1 MSFPN
6 IPDVDASIDI
16 TLNDSLNLLLASVAF
31 EELGLAH
38 IINAEAEK
46 IQYILGTLEGQT
58 PLATPA
64 TIPDLLRINRSVD
77 QTLRN
82 VINKEMLLQFKLED
96 ILAIPRACVFTF
108 DFPSGDST
116 VAGNADFISDVEVGY
131 FWSAA
136 AGDSVSQTFR
146 ASDCISQAILNIEV
160 LTNALSAGAFV
171 TWELVI
177 NGVVVGSFT
186 VEDGFTGEI
195 TEVFTFPAIFGP
207 EYQVELRVANE
218 VPVGEGSITLAY
230 AGDFAHSL
238 TLICCDQL
246 TTDVVSPVAE
256 TKKRRSSSG
265 VISEFSLELNN
276 RKSVAD
282 N

>member
-6 IPDVDASIDI
+6 IPDVDASIGI

-46 IQYILGTLEGQT
+46 IQYVLGTLEGQT
-58 PLATPA
+58 PPEPPA

-77 QTLRN
+77 RTLRN
-82 VINKEMLLQFKLED
+82 VIKKEMLLQFELED
-96 ILAIPRACVFTF
+96 ILAIPRACVFPF
-108 DFPSGDST
+108 DFPSGDSA
-116 VAGNADFISDVEVGY
+116 VAGNAAFISDVEVGF

-146 ASDCISQAILNIEV
+146 ASECIRQAILDIEV
-160 LTNALSAGAFV
+160 LNNSLSEGAFV

-177 NGVVVGSFT
+177 NGVVVGSFN
-186 VEDGFTGEI
+186 VESGFTGEI
-195 TEVFTFPAIFGP
+195 TEAFTFPAIFGP

-218 VPVGEGSITLAY
+218 VPVGDGSISLAY

-238 TLICCDQL
+238 TLICCDSL
-246 TTDVVSPVAE
+246 RTDAASPAAE
-256 TKKRRSSSG
+256 TKKRRSSG
-265 VISEFSLELNN
+265 VAPEFSLELNN
-276 RKSVAD
+276 KKPAE
-282 N
+282 